1 MDFSTNVNINTE
13 ILLIILNSRYKMT
26 TQQEYKL
33 QIHLYY
39 TR

>member
-26 TQQEYKL
+26 TQKEYKL